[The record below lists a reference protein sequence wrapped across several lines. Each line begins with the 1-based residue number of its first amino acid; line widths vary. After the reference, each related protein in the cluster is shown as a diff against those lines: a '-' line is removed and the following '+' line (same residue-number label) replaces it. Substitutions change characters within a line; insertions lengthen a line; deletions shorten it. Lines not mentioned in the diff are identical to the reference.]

1 MKKTRIS
8 RRHSPSSTHY
18 SGDVNKTRNASK
30 ARLVVSPS
38 SSTPDI
44 QQTSK
49 SDSVFGK
56 TLLSTQTSLG
66 ARDRQLQKYQQQL
79 EHLKKENKELKAELQ
94 FISSL
99 YKQLVEEAPQER
111 FDERRVNLLK
121 SQVIQLERQVLLQA
135 SALQARKNVF
145 IQIENKLLNL
155 KEALRS
161 LYSPDDPSNYITVL
175 RECIQNLEYRLEGTR
190 LDLYKNKEIAEADDL
205 CLPAIYMGDFLK
217 QSKSVEDQTLTLLD
231 CCSGKVEHLNLKH
244 VSRLESK
251 LCKLYKNM
259 VCLNEMLQLEISS
272 QPASLSSEHISQP
285 IRDRLEGHVTTVTDI
300 LRDCCQDLLS
310 LSVLYP
316 AAPWPPLKK
325 VIREDLTEENVM
337 SHMPELSRKKQQ
349 EVRSVVQALMK
360 SISYTKHILSLE
372 IKILKEE
379 LSFHRQVYQCQVD
392 YAESLLSAVR
402 EAYQKFE
409 GNLMKL
415 LCEPLEDI
423 LSAYRKLKNTASEDD
438 LQTFLST
445 FKDHESQ
452 FSDAMDLLQP
462 KKEKEES
469 GITALSEFQT
479 HFVDSLHSLTRKC
492 VSKRDM
498 LMKQLLEAKDGGLKE
513 DTTTCRLIADGE
525 AVNTS
530 GSGKGL
536 SLSQQVKTLQ

>member
-259 VCLNEMLQLEISS
+259 VCLNEMLQLETSS

-316 AAPWPPLKK
+316 AASWPPLKK
-325 VIREDLTEENVM
+325 VIREDLTEESIM

-438 LQTFLST
+438 LRTFLST

-492 VSKRDM
+492 VSKRDI

-513 DTTTCRLIADGE
+513 DTTTCTLIADGE

>member
-259 VCLNEMLQLEISS
+259 VCLNEMLQLETSS

-285 IRDRLEGHVTTVTDI
+285 FRDRLEGHVTTVTDI

-325 VIREDLTEENVM
+325 VIREDLTEENIM

-438 LQTFLST
+438 LRTFLST

>member
-1 MKKTRIS
+1 MATRC
-8 RRHSPSSTHY
+8 
-18 SGDVNKTRNASK
+18 
-30 ARLVVSPS
+30 
-38 SSTPDI
+38 
-44 QQTSK
+44 
-49 SDSVFGK
+49 
-56 TLLSTQTSLG
+56 TLQ
-66 ARDRQLQKYQQQL
+66 
-79 EHLKKENKELKAELQ
+79 
-94 FISSL
+94 
-99 YKQLVEEAPQER
+99 
-111 FDERRVNLLK
+111 
-121 SQVIQLERQVLLQA
+121 
-135 SALQARKNVF
+135 
-145 IQIENKLLNL
+145 
-155 KEALRS
+155 
-161 LYSPDDPSNYITVL
+161 
-175 RECIQNLEYRLEGTR
+175 
-190 LDLYKNKEIAEADDL
+190 
-205 CLPAIYMGDFLK
+205 
-217 QSKSVEDQTLTLLD
+217 
-231 CCSGKVEHLNLKH
+231 
-244 VSRLESK
+244 
-251 LCKLYKNM
+251 
-259 VCLNEMLQLEISS
+259 
-272 QPASLSSEHISQP
+272 
-285 IRDRLEGHVTTVTDI
+285 
-300 LRDCCQDLLS
+300 
-310 LSVLYP
+310 
-316 AAPWPPLKK
+316 PPLKK
-325 VIREDLTEENVM
+325 VIREDLTEENIM

-438 LQTFLST
+438 LRTFLST

-513 DTTTCRLIADGE
+513 DTTTCTLIADGE

>member
-244 VSRLESK
+244 V
-251 LCKLYKNM
+251 
-259 VCLNEMLQLEISS
+259 
-272 QPASLSSEHISQP
+272 
-285 IRDRLEGHVTTVTDI
+285 
-300 LRDCCQDLLS
+300 
-310 LSVLYP
+310 
-316 AAPWPPLKK
+316 PPLKK

>member
-1 MKKTRIS
+1 M
-8 RRHSPSSTHY
+8 
-18 SGDVNKTRNASK
+18 
-30 ARLVVSPS
+30 
-38 SSTPDI
+38 
-44 QQTSK
+44 
-49 SDSVFGK
+49 
-56 TLLSTQTSLG
+56 
-66 ARDRQLQKYQQQL
+66 
-79 EHLKKENKELKAELQ
+79 
-94 FISSL
+94 
-99 YKQLVEEAPQER
+99 
-111 FDERRVNLLK
+111 
-121 SQVIQLERQVLLQA
+121 
-135 SALQARKNVF
+135 
-145 IQIENKLLNL
+145 
-155 KEALRS
+155 
-161 LYSPDDPSNYITVL
+161 
-175 RECIQNLEYRLEGTR
+175 EYRLEGTR

-259 VCLNEMLQLEISS
+259 VCLNEMLQLENSS

-325 VIREDLTEENVM
+325 VIREDLTEENIM

-438 LQTFLST
+438 LRTFLST